1 VSGPWHYQQ
10 AAIYLDMTSKEA
22 EPELRALF
30 THKAAVHAQLA
41 QVAATIDAAL
51 IRGGVPFGVF
61 EGWSAALSP
70 SSSKA
75 AGK

>member
-10 AAIYLDMTSKEA
+10 AAVYLDMTSKEA

-30 THKAAVHAQLA
+30 IHEAAVHAQLA

-51 IRGGVPFGVF
+51 IQGGMPFAMF
-61 EGWSAALSP
+61 EGWATALSQSGP
-70 SSSKA
+70 
-75 AGK
+75 AGHGT